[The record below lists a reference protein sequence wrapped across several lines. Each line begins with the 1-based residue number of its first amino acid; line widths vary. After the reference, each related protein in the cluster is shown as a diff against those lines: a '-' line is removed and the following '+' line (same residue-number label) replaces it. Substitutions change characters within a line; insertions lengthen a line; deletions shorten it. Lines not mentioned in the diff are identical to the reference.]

1 MSNVIDFKIAQEKK
15 NLNTDLK
22 SANNSEKAAEV
33 IAITEISAK
42 KQNKSVSVDTEDR
55 RQKKRTVLT
64 DFISVHVVVPRVGL
78 VKAVLYDINEK
89 GISFDLEQRLGHFNP
104 SEEVALRLYLNH
116 NTYFPMITQVK
127 HITSVDE
134 ELVYRHGSEFVTNSV
149 NALALH
155 HLIRFLETVNLS
167 LVIDRGDLLGTK
179 QNS

>member
-1 MSNVIDFKIAQEKK
+1 LSNIIDFKNAQEKK
-15 NLNTDLK
+15 ILKTELK
-22 SANNSEKAAEV
+22 SQKQSETAAEV
-33 IAITEISAK
+33 ISISSISSK
-42 KQNKSVSVDTEDR
+42 KQNLQLDVEDR
-55 RQKKRTVLT
+55 RQNKRTVLT

-127 HITSVDE
+127 HITAVDE
-134 ELVYRHGSEFVTNSV
+134 ELVYRHGSEFVSNSV

>member
-1 MSNVIDFKIAQEKK
+1 MSNIIDFKNAQEKK
-15 NLNTDLK
+15 ILKTELK
-22 SANNSEKAAEV
+22 SQKQSETAAEV
-33 IAITEISAK
+33 ISISSISSK
-42 KQNKSVSVDTEDR
+42 KQNLQLDVEDR
-55 RQKKRTVLT
+55 RQNKRTVLT

-127 HITSVDE
+127 HITAVDE
-134 ELVYRHGSEFVTNSV
+134 ELVYRHGSEFVSNSV